1 MPAPASRTR
10 GEPAFCL
17 PPAKAVRIMAVMDW
31 PSPPNAPHFPPKG
44 PALPRAA

>member
-17 PPAKAVRIMAVMDW
+17 PPAKAVRIMVVMDW
-31 PSPPNAPHFPPKG
+31 PSCPNAPHSLTKG
-44 PALPRAA
+44 LALHRAA